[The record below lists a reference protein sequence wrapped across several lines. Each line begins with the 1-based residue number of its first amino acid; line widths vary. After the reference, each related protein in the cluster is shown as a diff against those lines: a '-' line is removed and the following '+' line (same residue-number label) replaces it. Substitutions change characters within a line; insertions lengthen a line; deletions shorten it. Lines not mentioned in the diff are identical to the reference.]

1 MATIWW
7 INPVGTAAFDEE
19 VSCAIE
25 AVRAPHHRP
34 VVRHLAEGPVHLEY
48 RSDGQRV
55 VPSVVGLAREA
66 EAAGAHAVVL
76 GCFFDGG
83 LREARECV
91 RLPVVGMGEASMLLA
106 STLGHRFSV
115 IVGRRKWVAQ
125 VEENALL
132 AGIERRLA
140 SVPAVDMS
148 IPQAQADP
156 TAFFDRVRE
165 VARRAVER
173 DGAEVIV
180 LAEIAPPAFA
190 RQLRSELGVAF
201 VDPGMASWKWAEM
214 MADLYEREAVSHA
227 EIGAYEP
234 PPTTSRLGRPG
245 R

>member
-1 MATIWW
+1 MGTIWW

-19 VSCAIE
+19 VSVAIE
-25 AVRAPHHRP
+25 AVRAPHHRAI
-34 VVRHLAEGPVHLEY
+34 VRHLDQGPVHLEY
-48 RSDGQRV
+48 RFYAQQVIGPV
-55 VPSVVGLAREA
+55 IESVREA
-66 EAAGAHAVVL
+66 EAAGAQAAVV
-76 GCFFDGG
+76 GCFFDVG
-83 LREARECV
+83 LRELRECV

-125 VEENALL
+125 VEEIALL
-132 AGIERRLA
+132 AGMERHLI

-148 IPQAQADP
+148 IPAAQADP
-156 TAFFDRVRE
+156 AAFFTRVRE
-165 VARRAVER
+165 AARLAVER

-180 LAEIAPPAFA
+180 LSEVAPPGFA

-201 VDPGMASWKWAEM
+201 VDPAMASWKWAEM

-234 PPTTSRLGRPG
+234 PPPPA
-245 R
+245 